1 MKSTG
6 KKYIATIIVV
16 NVCFSCA
23 LEPFINSKEFASK
36 HLKYFFTANISALP
50 IKSWSSRIAY
60 ALYGDMFLV

>member
-1 MKSTG
+1 MKSTE

-23 LEPFINSKEFASK
+23 LETFKNSKEFASK
-36 HLKYFFTANISALP
+36 HLQYFFTANISALP

-60 ALYGDMFLV
+60 ALYDYIFLV